1 MATRLLCPS
10 CQRPF
15 RRPTVFPFYCRCGFV
30 IVDGNALTTNATK
43 PKPAGGPG
51 TELKK
56 ILDEL
61 GFKQKPSCPCAE
73 VQAKMDQWGADGC
86 LEPENHR
93 WIVTQLSMT
102 SAKYL
107 WRDHLHAAATILL
120 NPKHW
125 LFGLSIDP
133 TNIIGSVLDQAIK
146 AAKSKELSQNSTVS
160 D

>member
-15 RRPTVFPFYCRCGFV
+15 RQPTVFPFRCRCGHIFA
-30 IVDGNALTTNATK
+30 DGNSATLTLTK
-43 PKPAGGPG
+43 PKPTGGPG

-86 LEPENHR
+86 QEPANLA
-93 WIVTQLSMT
+93 WIIAQMEANA
-102 SAKYL
+102 AKYSWL
-107 WRDHLHAAATILL
+107 EKVQVAMSAAASPLAFVI
-120 NPKHW
+120 NPMD
-125 LFGLSIDP
+125 IY
-133 TNIIGSVLDQAIK
+133 GSLVREAIRR
-146 AAKSKELSQNSTVS
+146 AKSKSELP
-160 D
+160 DKHH